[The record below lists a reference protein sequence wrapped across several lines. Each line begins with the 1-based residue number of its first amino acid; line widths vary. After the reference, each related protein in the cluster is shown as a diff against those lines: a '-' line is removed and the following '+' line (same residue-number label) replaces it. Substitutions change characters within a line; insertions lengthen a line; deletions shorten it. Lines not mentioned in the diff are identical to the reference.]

1 MKLAN
6 LTMHDQI
13 QFVDRFR
20 ELGFDINPT
29 PLLREV
35 SGMEDA
41 KAAACEAL
49 KAAKDQGAQG
59 ILLGGRTDVC
69 VYAAILAAAGR
80 FKVFVAETK
89 RVRDE
94 SDRFVFE
101 LEGVTPIDLVC
112 LVDEIYLQWGAMV
125 QGIDRPP
132 ATYELPPDEQA
143 MQYFRDRVAKRPL
156 DKILRDRVEVD
167 GLTYRA
173 RMNGEEIEI
182 HVGDQVIGTLPAPK
196 FEVLDATMLG
206 SEAAYAVGRTATGY
220 FWFAWGLFPGAME
233 GTIAE
238 ADWQRVVTGSGA
250 IRVLPD
256 PTIGTPHGK
265 EGAISGHLNE
275 VVGALHAT
283 MGVLAANFHEERE
296 TDMIDEVSKTHK
308 RLEKALLGW

>member
-6 LTMHDQI
+6 LTMHDQL

-20 ELGFDINPT
+20 ELGFEVDPK

-80 FKVFVAETK
+80 FKVYVAETK

-101 LEGVTPIDLVC
+101 LAGVTPIDLVC

-125 QGIDRPP
+125 QGVDRPP
-132 ATYELPPDEQA
+132 AKYELPPDEQA
-143 MQYFRDRVAKRPL
+143 MRYFRDRVARRPL
-156 DKILRDRVEVD
+156 DKVLRDRVEVD

-173 RMNGEEIEI
+173 FLNGDVIDI
-182 HVGDQVIGTLPAPK
+182 CVGALVVGTLPAPK

-206 SEAAYAVGRTATGY
+206 SEAAYAVGRTAKGY
-220 FWFAWGLFPGAME
+220 FWFAWGIFPRALE

-256 PTIGTPHGK
+256 PTIGTPHRK

-283 MGVLAANFHEERE
+283 MGVLAANFHDNRE
-296 TDMIDEVSKTHK
+296 PDMVDEIGKTHK
-308 RLEKALLGW
+308 RLEKALLRW

>member
-132 ATYELPPDEQA
+132 ATYELPPDEQGQRDWKAVDHFRKLARFGEETGNYSGITEARYRAGDDLYRAHVHTIPDGPWA
-143 MQYFRDRVAKRPL
+143 MTIYRHSPD
-156 DKILRDRVEVD
+156 VD
-167 GLTYRA
+167 GKPCLEGIDIDT
-173 RMNGEEIEI
+173 I
-182 HVGDQVIGTLPAPK
+182 TLP
-196 FEVLDATMLG
+196 
-206 SEAAYAVGRTATGY
+206 
-220 FWFAWGLFPGAME
+220 
-233 GTIAE
+233 
-238 ADWQRVVTGSGA
+238 
-250 IRVLPD
+250 
-256 PTIGTPHGK
+256 
-265 EGAISGHLNE
+265 
-275 VVGALHAT
+275 
-283 MGVLAANFHEERE
+283 
-296 TDMIDEVSKTHK
+296 
-308 RLEKALLGW
+308 